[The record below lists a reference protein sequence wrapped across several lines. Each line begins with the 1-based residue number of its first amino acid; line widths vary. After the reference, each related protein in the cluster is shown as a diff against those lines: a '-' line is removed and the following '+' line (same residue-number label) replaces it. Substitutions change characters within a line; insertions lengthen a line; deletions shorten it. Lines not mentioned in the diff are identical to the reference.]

1 LAVGLLCLKHLK
13 TYLIRVTQ
21 QNSLAMER
29 SDVLTKLLH
38 IATDGT
44 VVHVSSF
51 HLVLT
56 VIGRVVQKILLGSHH
71 TINLHQK

>member
-1 LAVGLLCLKHLK
+1 VGLLCLKHLK
-13 TYLIRVTQ
+13 TYLIQVTQ

-29 SDVLTKLLH
+29 SDVLARLLH
-38 IATDGT
+38 IAIDGI

-56 VIGRVVQKILLGSHH
+56 VIGHVVQKILLGYHH
-71 TINLHQK
+71 MINLHQK